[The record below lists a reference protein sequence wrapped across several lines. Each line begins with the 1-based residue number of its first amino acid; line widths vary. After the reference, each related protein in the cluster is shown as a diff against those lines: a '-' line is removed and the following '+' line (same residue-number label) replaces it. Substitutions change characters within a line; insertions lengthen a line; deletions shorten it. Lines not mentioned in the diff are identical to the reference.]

1 MAERLT
7 RRFNIRLFPSAWKM
21 SIFPRLVTPNSY
33 PHPGFICPKTA
44 RRCSS
49 VDVHNYMHISPAYPF
64 RVSGI
69 SADIVEQYRHLSDE
83 ELQKHRAFR
92 RVADEKPGF
101 PCRVSLV
108 DAEVGE
114 SVFLLN
120 FEHLPGLSPYR
131 SVGPIFVRE
140 SATETYSKTNEIP
153 EVLQVP
159 GRLLSTRA
167 YDDQDLLVAAEA
179 IGSAE
184 IDQSIQRLFANS
196 GVAYIHVHNACPGC
210 YSCRIDRA

>member
-1 MAERLT
+1 MNT
-7 RRFNIRLFPSAWKM
+7 
-21 SIFPRLVTPNSY
+21 
-33 PHPGFICPKTA
+33 
-44 RRCSS
+44 
-49 VDVHNYMHISPAYPF
+49 SPASPF

-69 SADIVEQYRHLSDE
+69 PADIVQQYRHLSDE
-83 ELQKHRAFR
+83 ELQKHRVLR

-153 EVLQVP
+153 EVLRVP
-159 GRLLSTRA
+159 GRLLSVRA
-167 YDDQDLLVAAEA
+167 YDDKDLIVAAEVLD
-179 IGSAE
+179 SAE
-184 IDQSIQRLFANS
+184 INQSIQRLFADS
-196 GVAYIHVHNACPGC
+196 SVAYIHVHNARPGC